1 VDVSNIFRE
10 IRIMAS
16 KLSIG
21 RFSVLALI
29 GLIIAIGYLC
39 GNLPLEKLL

>member
-1 VDVSNIFRE
+1 VDVSKILRE

-29 GLIIAIGYLC
+29 GLILAIGYLC
-39 GNLPLEKLL
+39 GNLPWDKLL